1 MPPLLVA
8 VADSV
13 FPNLDL
19 ARAVVS
25 RAGAEL
31 RLASQPT
38 PEGIVAAAREAD
50 ALLVTYAKITA
61 DMIREMKRCKIISR
75 FGIGVDNVDIEAATR
90 QGIVVTKVPDYCI
103 DEVSDHAMALLLSL
117 VRKIPFSNARA
128 HAGRWEMPAVAPIH
142 RLRGTVL
149 GLVGFGRIPQLV
161 APKAKAFGM
170 RVMAYDPYVPL
181 NVMEQA
187 GVGRLEFAELLKI
200 SDYISIHSPL
210 LPETHHLFSDE
221 VFRQMKPGAVIV
233 NTSRGPVVDEAAL
246 ARALDAKQLAGAALD
261 VLEQEPPVSSPLFG
275 RDNVILT
282 PHTSFYSVESLEEL
296 QTKAAE
302 EVVRV
307 LSGQPP
313 RNPVNPE
320 ALAIPRGK

>member
-1 MPPLLVA
+1 MPSLLVA

-38 PEGIVAAAREAD
+38 PEGIVAAAKEAD
-50 ALLVTYAKITA
+50 ALLVTYAKINA
-61 DMIREMKRCKIISR
+61 DMIREMKKCKIISR

-117 VRKIPFSNARA
+117 VRKIPFSSARA
-128 HAGRWEMPAVAPIH
+128 HAGRWEMPAVTPIH

-210 LPETHHLFSDE
+210 VPETHHLFSDE
-221 VFRQMKPGAVIV
+221 VFRQMKPGALIV

-261 VLEQEPPVSSPLFG
+261 VLEQEPPMNSPLFG

-320 ALAIPRGK
+320 ALAAPRAK

>member
-1 MPPLLVA
+1 MPSLLVA

-31 RLASQPT
+31 RMAAQPT
-38 PEGIVAAAREAD
+38 PEGIVTAAREAD
-50 ALLVTYAKITA
+50 ALLVTYAKINA
-61 DMIREMKRCKIISR
+61 DMIREMKKCRIISR
-75 FGIGVDNVDIEAATR
+75 FGIGVDNVDIEAATH

-117 VRKIPFSNARA
+117 VRKIPFSSARA
-128 HAGRWEMPAVAPIH
+128 HAGRWEMPAVTPIH

-246 ARALDAKQLAGAALD
+246 ARALDSKQLAGAALD

>member
-1 MPPLLVA
+1 MPSLLVV

-38 PEGIVAAAREAD
+38 PESIVAAAREAD
-50 ALLVTYAKITA
+50 ALLVTYAKINA
-61 DMIREMKRCKIISR
+61 DMIREMKKCKIISR

-90 QGIVVTKVPDYCI
+90 QRIVVTKVPDYCI

-117 VRKIPFSNARA
+117 VRKIPFSSARA
-128 HAGRWEMPAVAPIH
+128 HAGRWEMPAVTPIH

-187 GVGRLEFAELLKI
+187 GVGRLEFPELLKI

-221 VFRQMKPGAVIV
+221 VFRQMKPGALIV

-261 VLEQEPPVSSPLFG
+261 VLEQEPPVNSPLFG

-313 RNPVNPE
+313 LNPVNPE
-320 ALAIPRGK
+320 ALAAPRAK

>member
-1 MPPLLVA
+1 MPSPLVA

-31 RLASQPT
+31 RLAPQPT
-38 PEGIVAAAREAD
+38 PESIVATAKEAD

-61 DMIREMKRCKIISR
+61 DMIDQMKRCRIISR
-75 FGIGVDNVDIEAATR
+75 FGIGVDNVDLAAATR
-90 QGIVVTKVPDYCI
+90 DGIVVTKVPDYCI

-117 VRKIPFSNARA
+117 VRKIPFASARA

-142 RLRGTVL
+142 RLRGRTL

-161 APKAKAFGM
+161 APKAKAFGL
-170 RVMAYDPYVPL
+170 RVVSYDPYVPKA
-181 NVMEQA
+181 VMDQA
-187 GVGRLEFAELLKI
+187 GVGQVEFAELVKT

-210 LPETHHLFSDE
+210 LPETHHLFNADI
-221 VFRQMKPGAVIV
+221 FRMMKPSALLV
-233 NTSRGPVVDEAAL
+233 NTARGPVVDEAAL
-246 ARALDAKQLAGAALD
+246 AHALDAKQLAGAALD

-307 LSGQPP
+307 LTGEPP

-320 ALAIPRGK
+320 VLASLRSA